1 MKPVSIRERLHLIV
15 DALPGSA
22 INEIYFLLNTNYSE
36 IIKKTLLQET
46 DDFSKTE
53 VDLMLQQYLA

>member
-1 MKPVSIRERLHLIV
+1 MKPISIRERLHLII

-36 IIKKTLLQET
+36 VIKKTLLSENG
-46 DDFSKTE
+46 DFSKTE